1 MSMPGELTDFLV
13 EGSAAAVN
21 TVGDALVSRLNI
33 RHDAA
38 RLLSSM
44 NLPP

>member
-1 MSMPGELTDFLV
+1 MLGELTDFLA
-13 EGSAAAVN
+13 EGSAAAVD

-38 RLLSSM
+38 ARLLSSM